1 MVTEI
6 TNYSS
11 DGDKPKK
18 VMTSDIQEIED
29 ADLFRLAGGGSATA
43 IMELVR
49 RHPELGFTDE
59 EEEVA
64 R

>member
-6 TNYSS
+6 TNHSS
-11 DGDKPKK
+11 DGDMPEE
-18 VMTSDIQEIED
+18 VITNDIQKIED
-29 ADLFRLAGGGSATA
+29 EDLFRLAGGGSVTA

-49 RHPELGFTDE
+49 RHPELRFTDE
-59 EEEVA
+59 EEEAA